1 MTNNSIVDFPPQN
14 FLSANSDSESFRE
27 HQIGSSSHIP
37 PPPPPTT
44 RLVIIKVASGCD
56 IIESIFDVA
65 RRNQTSL
72 AIQSVFGTIASVTL
86 RNIANVVP
94 AIVAYGPFNILS
106 LTGCYF
112 YDNQYTLFP
121 EATPPPSFFFGI
133 HFSTSHG
140 RVFCGNVG
148 GRVIAYKEVI
158 LTIFT
163 FKNPRILKY
172 VPEGEESDDED
183 DDENYNEN
191 CSEDPINFNNNG
203 DDLTTF
209 NYSN

>member
-1 MTNNSIVDFPPQN
+1 MTNNSIVDFSPKN
-14 FLSANSDSESFRE
+14 FLSDNSDSESFRE
-27 HQIGSSSHIP
+27 HHIGSSSHIP
-37 PPPPPTT
+37 PPPPTT
-44 RLVIIKVASGCD
+44 RFVIMKVPSGCD

-72 AIQSVFGTIASVTL
+72 AIQSVFGTVASVTL
-86 RNIANVVP
+86 RKTANVVP

-112 YDNQYTLFP
+112 YDNQYTLFS

-140 RVFCGNVG
+140 RVFGGNVG

-158 LTIFT
+158 LTILT
-163 FKNPRILKY
+163 FKNLEILKY
-172 VPEGEESDDED
+172 VPEGEESEDEK
-183 DDENYNEN
+183 NYNKN
-191 CSEDPINFNNNG
+191 CNEDPINFNDNG
-203 DDLTTF
+203 DDLSTF
-209 NYSN
+209 NSSN